1 MLIQLTLI
9 DSCIHGERRAEY
21 ELFKVCY
28 PYLMSI
34 CIRYTRNQDKA
45 KEVLN
50 QGFYKILSNLNKYD
64 RESPIKPWIRKIMI
78 NTLINEFKKEKLHY
92 KTMHYV
98 ENYYEDEIYSELNE
112 SLARSNAEEIYAYIG
127 RLAPASR
134 QVFNLYFIDGYKHR
148 EIAEMLSITEGTS
161 KWHLNAAKEKLKELL
176 TQNELMLKENNNE

>member
-1 MLIQLTLI
+1 
-9 DSCIHGERRAEY
+9 
-21 ELFKVCY
+21 
-28 PYLMSI
+28 MSI

-98 ENYYEDEIYSELNE
+98 ENYYEDESYSELNE

>member
-9 DSCIHGERRAEY
+9 ESCINGERKAEY

-50 QGFYKILSNLNKYD
+50 LGFYKILSNLNKYD
-64 RESPIKPWIRKIMI
+64 KVSPIKPWIRKIMI

-92 KTMHYV
+92 QTMQYV
-98 ENYYEDEIYSELNE
+98 ETYFEEETYAELNE
-112 SLARSNAEEIYAYIG
+112 SIARSNVEEIYGYIAQ
-127 RLAPASR
+127 LAPASR
-134 QVFNLYFIDGYKHR
+134 QVFNLYFIDGYKHIR
-148 EIAEMLSITEGTS
+148 FKNENFNEVEILKRTNDYFEWFNKRRSIRDFFG
-161 KWHLNAAKEKLKELL
+161 KGNPI
-176 TQNELMLKENNNE
+176 

>member
-9 DSCIHGERRAEY
+9 DSCINGERRAEY

-50 QGFYKILSNLNKYD
+50 LGFYKILTSLDKYD
-64 RESPIKPWIRKIMI
+64 KQSPIKPWIRKIMI

-92 KTMHYV
+92 KTMEYV
-98 ENYYEDEIYSELNE
+98 ETYFEEETYSELNE
-112 SLARSNAEEIYAYIG
+112 SLTRSNAEEIYGFIA

-148 EIAEMLSITEGTS
+148 EIADMLNITEGTS
-161 KWHLNAAKEKLKELL
+161 KWHLNAAREKLKELMQKKEL
-176 TQNELMLKENNNE
+176 IVKDNHNE

>member
-9 DSCIHGERRAEY
+9 DSCINGERRAEY
-21 ELFKVCY
+21 EFFKVCY

-34 CIRYTRNQDKA
+34 CIRYTRNEDKA

-50 QGFYKILSNLNKYD
+50 QGFYKILSNLNTYD

-98 ENYYEDEIYSELNE
+98 ENYYDEETYSVLNE
-112 SLARSNAEEIYAYIG
+112 SLARSNTEEIYGFIAK
-127 RLAPASR
+127 LAPASR

-148 EIAEMLSITEGTS
+148 EIAEMLNITEGTS
-161 KWHLNAAKEKLKELL
+161 KWHLNAAREKLKELL
-176 TQNELMLKENNNE
+176 MNNELIFKGNHNE